1 MERPHRAIPVRHR
14 GRQAFVAAIAVGLFS
29 GGVYAQEIRIKVLDG
44 RNGHS
49 IKDDCISVWVGS
61 TPYKGMAA
69 PTHPDG
75 MAVVRLTRDPNKVSR
90 PTEGVCNGLGAV
102 DPLLEYGKTIRI
114 TSNYYMPC
122 QPHPPDSPWLS
133 FSVEKVL
140 RSGDV
145 SANYCGKIEASPK
158 PGQIIV
164 FVRPLHWWE
173 AFRR

>member
-1 MERPHRAIPVRHR
+1 MERPHCTIRVRPRVWRALVATIALGSIFGSVR
-14 GRQAFVAAIAVGLFS
+14 G
-29 GGVYAQEIRIKVLDG
+29 QEIRIKVLNA
-44 RNGHS
+44 RNGHRVR
-49 IKDDCISVWVGS
+49 DDCISVWVGS
-61 TPYKGMAA
+61 PPYNGMAA
-69 PTHPDG
+69 PTHRDG
-75 MAVVRLTRDPNKVSR
+75 VAVVHLTRDPNTVSA
-90 PTEGVCNGLGAV
+90 PTRGVCNGLGAV
-102 DPLLEYGKTIRI
+102 DPLLEYGDTIRI

-158 PGQIIV
+158 PGELIL